1 MNNGPRLQR
10 VMALGGII
18 GAILGAGLAYLL
30 VNAPGKTDEGEDR
43 KPISGKEVLALTGA
57 AAVLIRTL
65 DDFRRRL

>member
-1 MNNGPRLQR
+1 MNVDTRLQR

-18 GAILGAGLAYLL
+18 GAILGAGAAYLL
-30 VNAPGKTDEGEDR
+30 VNAPGKPEEGEDR
-43 KPISGKEVLALTGA
+43 QPISGKEVLALTGA